1 MQEFRQRLLAFYQA
15 RQPLLDLKAKSQD
28 MFSQWDEEDLRRQ
41 GESLLPAL
49 TEARDRVGQLMAE
62 ATEIANRYGM
72 PTELQILPPP
82 MIGGYGHTMNIFEA
96 AIEFQLP
103 FDFELEPRKV
113 VDLVKQTTWAVERD
127 IKTAQESNLSVATA
141 KRAGQG
147 IASGFRSLFKTETDR
162 VILKWIVFIGL
173 CGLILRYVFGIKFE
187 IIAKL
192 LIDKV
197 AK

>member
-1 MQEFRQRLLAFYQA
+1 MQEFRQRLFAFYQA

-41 GESLLPAL
+41 GEGLLPAL

-82 MIGGYGHTMNIFEA
+82 LIGGYGHTMNIFEA

-113 VDLVKQTTWAVERD
+113 VDLVKQTTVRHER
-127 IKTAQESNLSVATA
+127 KGPRRAQCV
-141 KRAGQG
+141 
-147 IASGFRSLFKTETDR
+147 
-162 VILKWIVFIGL
+162 
-173 CGLILRYVFGIKFE
+173 
-187 IIAKL
+187 
-192 LIDKV
+192 
-197 AK
+197 